1 MGRPRQ
7 YANAAERQRA
17 YRERL
22 GEETVRVNRRALE
35 RLEAR
40 VEGLYRAVQGA
51 SRAGDSLAAAWNEG
65 SEEGMLA
72 RMTSYFEGKIAEGK
86 APKEEPTRSK
96 RKAKS

>member
-22 GEETVRVNRRALE
+22 EEETVRVNRRALE
-35 RLEAR
+35 QLETR
-40 VEGLYRAVQGA
+40 VDALYRAVRAA

-65 SEEGMLA
+65 SEAGMLA
-72 RMTSYFEGKIAEGK
+72 RMTSYFEGKVADGGT
-86 APKEEPTRSK
+86 AKEEQTRSR

>member
-22 GEETVRVNRRALE
+22 EEETVRVNWRALE

-40 VEGLYRAVQGA
+40 VEGLYRAVQAA
-51 SRAGDSLAAAWNEG
+51 SRAGDSLAVAWNEG
-65 SEEGMLA
+65 SEAGMLA
-72 RMTSYFEGKIAEGK
+72 RMTSYFEGKVAEGE
-86 APKEEPTRSK
+86 AAKEEPTRT
-96 RKAKS
+96 RRRAKS